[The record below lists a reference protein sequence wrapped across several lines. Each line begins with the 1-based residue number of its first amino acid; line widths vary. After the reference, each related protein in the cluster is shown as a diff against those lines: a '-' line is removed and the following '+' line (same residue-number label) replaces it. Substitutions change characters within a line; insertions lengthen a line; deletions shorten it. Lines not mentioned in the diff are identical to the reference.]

1 MPPGNFFDAMAYT
14 DNPSGS
20 LIDLVRLK
28 AGDTEDEPILTD
40 NAIQALLDNN
50 DNNVLL
56 AAAEACEALA
66 AHYADNPTEVVGDLG
81 CAITKTQ
88 NFLRAADR
96 YRAQAAELKAEE
108 EARPRRP
115 GYSSTALN
123 KEPAFTRGM
132 CNCG

>member
-1 MPPGNFFDAMAYT
+1 MAYT

-28 AGDTEDEPILTD
+28 AGDTETTPVLTD
-40 NAIQALLDNN
+40 NAIQAFLDNN
-50 DNNVLL
+50 DGNVLL

-66 AHYADNPTEVVGDLG
+66 AHYADNPTEVVGDLEG
-81 CAITKTQ
+81 AATKTQ

-108 EARPRRP
+108 EIKEKTRPRRP
-115 GYSSTALN
+115 GYCSTALS
-123 KEPAFTRGM
+123 KAPAVTRGM
-132 CNCG
+132 CG

>member
-1 MPPGNFFDAMAYT
+1 MTYA

-28 AGDTEDEPILTD
+28 AGDTETTPVLTD
-40 NAIQALLDNN
+40 NAIQAFLDNN
-50 DNNVLL
+50 DGNVLL

-66 AHYADNPTEVVGDLG
+66 AHYADNPTEVVGDLEG
-81 CAITKTQ
+81 AATKTQ

-108 EARPRRP
+108 ENQGKDQAEKTRLLQH
-115 GYSSTALN
+115 STQ
-123 KEPAFTRGM
+123 
-132 CNCG
+132 